1 MVVLKLITTKI
12 VVVSAVVAGGTFW
25 LPVGATLLVAG
36 AIGMGTG
43 YMWLCS
49 ATPVIDAY
57 NLIKQVC
64 ENHKLSNVAIS
75 EDSTDEEVL
84 WCKKR
89 LSQAVHPDRHG
100 GSTLSTEEMQRVN
113 DAFDTIQASRMVSFP
128 TFARMMSQLSCLP
141 IRRKLD
147 YKVLPSEDS
156 LPLDNL

>member
-36 AIGMGTG
+36 AIGMGIG
-43 YMWLCS
+43 YLWWRS

-57 NLIKQVC
+57 NLINQVC
-64 ENHKLSNVAIS
+64 ESHKLSKIAIS
-75 EDSTDEEVL
+75 KYSTDEEVRR
-84 WCKKR
+84 CKIR
-89 LSQAVHPDRHG
+89 LSLAVHPDRHG

-141 IRRKLD
+141 NHRRLGC
-147 YKVLPSEDS
+147 KVLPSEDS